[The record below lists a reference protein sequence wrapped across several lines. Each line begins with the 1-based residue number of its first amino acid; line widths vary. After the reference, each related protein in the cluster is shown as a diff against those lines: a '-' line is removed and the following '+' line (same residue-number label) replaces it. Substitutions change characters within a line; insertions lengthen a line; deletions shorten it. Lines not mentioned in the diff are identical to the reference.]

1 MLPTIGAAGA
11 SVIDLAGAGQ
21 GRLTLGAIAGFANLS
36 ASTPYLLKISAPN
49 RVPTIYDLTVRL
61 DETGALQ
68 TVDLATRS
76 NAVRRDV
83 ILGGNGN
90 DVLSGGAGEE
100 WIFGGAGNDVLT
112 GGLDRQA
119 EDLLF
124 GQDGDD
130 RFQIIPDRLPTLPGS
145 TQTLIPTL
153 SDRLDGGLGDDQ
165 VWFLGGDLDQFSRPV
180 PDWSK
185 VTVDFFPAKFIT
197 RSEVSPVPV

>member
-1 MLPTIGAAGA
+1 MQTAVAGVLNLAGRAAGDYYLKVLSGGGLARYELLPTIGAAGA

-21 GRLTLGAIAGFANLS
+21 GSLTLGAVAGFANLS

-100 WIFGGAGNDVLT
+100 WIW
-112 GGLDRQA
+112 RR
-119 EDLLF
+119 
-124 GQDGDD
+124 GQ
-130 RFQIIPDRLPTLPGS
+130 
-145 TQTLIPTL
+145 
-153 SDRLDGGLGDDQ
+153 
-165 VWFLGGDLDQFSRPV
+165 
-180 PDWSK
+180 
-185 VTVDFFPAKFIT
+185 
-197 RSEVSPVPV
+197 